1 MKVAA
6 QSINRYAE
14 NAKNWSGQTEKEVEN
29 LTARV
34 KTRSF
39 GFNIGKLGVKFT
51 AKDLEFE
58 PGEAEKAA
66 QKFRS
71 KTYPRT
77 QSEEQHVQNVYQQL
91 ALAQTALSEDFATF
105 NPGSSSYLRTRA
117 INAYSQQSSA
127 LSNTLP
133 GSALGKV

>member
-6 QSINRYAE
+6 QSISRYAE
-14 NAKNWSGQTEKEVEN
+14 NAKKWSGQTEKEVKRM
-29 LTARV
+29 TARV
-34 KTRSF
+34 KTSSF

-58 PGEAEKAA
+58 PAEAEKVS
-66 QKFRS
+66 QDFRS

-77 QSEEQHVQNVYQQL
+77 QSEERHVQNIYQQL
-91 ALAQTALSEDFATF
+91 AMTQTALSEDSATF
-105 NPGSSSYLRTRA
+105 NPGSSGYMRTRA
-117 INAYSQQSSA
+117 INAYSRQSGA
-127 LSNTLP
+127 LESTLP

>member
-1 MKVAA
+1 MKIAA
-6 QSINRYAE
+6 QGISRYAE
-14 NAKNWSGQTEKEVEN
+14 NMKMWSGQTEKEVERV
-29 LTARV
+29 TARV

-39 GFNIGKLGVKFT
+39 GFRIGKLGVNFT

-58 PGEAEKAA
+58 PGEAQKAS

-77 QSEEQHVQNVYQQL
+77 QSEERHVQNVYQQL
-91 ALAQTALSEDFATF
+91 ALTQATLSEDSATF
-105 NPGSSSYLRTRA
+105 SPGSAGYMRTRA
-117 INAYSQQSSA
+117 VNAYSQQAAA
-127 LSNTLP
+127 LDYALP